1 MADNLTEAFRQ
12 SVEEGAQRVH
22 RTWPALL
29 ATGMVGGIDV
39 SVGVLAALIVRDHT
53 GNELAAALAFS
64 IGFIAL
70 TLAGSE
76 LFTENFLLPVAAV
89 AAKKARV
96 GQVLRLW
103 VGTALTNLL
112 GGFVMMVI
120 IVHAFPD
127 VGDTAAEVGNVF
139 VSRGIGLQGFSSAV
153 LAGIVITLMTWMQ
166 SGASTLGGRLVAA
179 ISAAFL
185 LSFGHL
191 SHVIVASLEVF
202 AGILTGAPYG
212 YAEWFGMFLL
222 WAAGNAVG
230 GIALVTLLRLVQ
242 VGPRR
247 VAAERK
253 RHVDV
258 SEGDESRS
266 AAEAAGGDDTSDAD
280 DADPEDARES
290 EPHTT

>member
-1 MADNLTEAFRQ
+1 MADALTQAFRQ

-39 SVGVLAALIVRDHT
+39 SVGVLASLVVRDHT
-53 GNELAAALAFS
+53 GSELAAALAFS

-76 LFTENFLLPVAAV
+76 LFTENFLLPIAAV
-89 AAKKARV
+89 TARKART

-103 VGTALTNLL
+103 VGTAVTNLL
-112 GGFVMMVI
+112 GGFVMMI
-120 IVHAFPD
+120 IVVHAFPD
-127 VGDTAAEVGNVF
+127 IGPTAEQVGTIF

-166 SGASTLGGRLVAA
+166 SGSETTGGRIVAA
-179 ISAAFL
+179 IGAAFL

-202 AGILTGAPYG
+202 SGILTGAPFG
-212 YAEWFGMFLL
+212 YAEWFGMVLL

-247 VAAERK
+247 VAAERD
-253 RHVDV
+253 RHVNV
-258 SEGDESRS
+258 SEGNES
-266 AAEAAGGDDTSDAD
+266 ALVGDASTDS
-280 DADPEDARES
+280 PER
-290 EPHTT
+290 T